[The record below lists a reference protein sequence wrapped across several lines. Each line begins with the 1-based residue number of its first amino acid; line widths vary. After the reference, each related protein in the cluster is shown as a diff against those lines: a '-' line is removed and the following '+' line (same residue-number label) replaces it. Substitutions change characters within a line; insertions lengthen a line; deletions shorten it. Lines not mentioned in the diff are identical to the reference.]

1 MLLQG
6 KGGPMLQVI
15 LMWLGDM
22 GVGAGGG
29 GMGGRGR
36 GWGGG
41 GRLAWFWFAA
51 WSSAV
56 HQTTNKQKPSP
67 LMVMLSGVVGAGGGA
82 TPLVTG
88 LDGVLNMRSVNEKV
102 PLSTVISLKRL
113 SSFQA
118 AVSSSNSLPVGQ
130 HTHTHYAVVNNTITA
145 VVVTVGDYYEIH
157 LKLNQSHLNRLLFPA
172 PTACL

>member
-1 MLLQG
+1 VSCMDLDCC
-6 KGGPMLQVI
+6 MEYS
-15 LMWLGDM
+15 
-22 GVGAGGG
+22 
-29 GMGGRGR
+29 
-36 GWGGG
+36 
-41 GRLAWFWFAA
+41 
-51 WSSAV
+51 SSAV

-67 LMVMLSGVVGAGGGA
+67 LMVILSGVVGAGGGA

-130 HTHTHYAVVNNTITA
+130 HKHMLYALPLGSPVYMAFHQIEA
-145 VVVTVGDYYEIH
+145 KRCSFSFSFFSILYALPG
-157 LKLNQSHLNRLLFPA
+157 L
-172 PTACL
+172 